1 MIIIQR
7 LLLAS
12 SSPFRKKLL
21 ASTGLEFSVHPPEV
35 DEYIL
40 KGATSAETC
49 ALRARS
55 KALVVAS
62 ADPGA
67 LAIGCD
73 QILDLA
79 GQTFDK
85 AKSAAEALQRLT
97 QFAGKTHHLINH
109 MALAYHNHLEPKSEA
124 AILAEFSVSVP
135 MTMRNLSADE
145 ISAYIDTGEWH
156 GCVGCYQFENRGIH
170 LFAGTNEDHSAIVG
184 LPLQP
189 LLHALRQIGIN
200 PLLAPKGPWTI
211 K

>member
-21 ASTGLEFSVHPPEV
+21 ASTGVEFSVQAPEV
-35 DEYIL
+35 DEYAL
-40 KGATSAETC
+40 KGANSAETC
-49 ALRARS
+49 ALRSRA
-55 KALVVAS
+55 KALAVAS

-85 AKSAAEALQRLT
+85 AKSAAEAAQRLT

-109 MALAYHNHLEPKSEA
+109 ITLTYHNQFDSSSKA
-124 AILAEFSVSVP
+124 TILAQFSVSVP
-135 MTMRNLSADE
+135 MTMRRLSARE
-145 ISAYIDTGEWH
+145 ISSYVDTGEWH

-170 LFAGTNEDHSAIVG
+170 LFEDTKEDHSAIVG

-211 K
+211 L

>member
-21 ASTGLEFSVHPPEV
+21 ASTGVEFSVHAPEV
-35 DEYIL
+35 DEYAL
-40 KGATSAETC
+40 KGANSSETC
-49 ALRARS
+49 ALRARA
-55 KALVVAS
+55 KALAVAS

-85 AKSAAEALQRLT
+85 AKTAAEATQRLT

-109 MALAYHNHLEPKSEA
+109 IALGYHNHLDDQAESQ
-124 AILAEFSVSVP
+124 ILTEFSVAVP
-135 MTMRNLSADE
+135 MTMRSLSEQE
-145 ISAYIDTGEWH
+145 IKAYVETGEWH

-170 LFAGTNEDHSAIVG
+170 LFSGTQEDHSSIVG

-189 LLHALRQIGIN
+189 LLAALRQIGIN
-200 PLLAPKGPWTI
+200 PLLAPKGPWKI